1 MKRREGVGSCEE
13 RRVFAGSGWA
23 ATKGEWRV
31 GGVQWG
37 GRGGGV
43 RKAREGKEGIWI
55 PAKTRSSAK
64 HTVQECQHTPTP
76 TWSSTKKEWRVKE
89 TR

>member
-31 GGVQWG
+31 GGVQLG

-43 RKAREGKEGIWI
+43 SEKRE
-55 PAKTRSSAK
+55 
-64 HTVQECQHTPTP
+64 
-76 TWSSTKKEWRVKE
+76 RVKRGYGSQPRPGQAQS
-89 TR
+89 TQCKNANTPPPPPGPLPKKNGG